1 MGATV
6 IENITMGD
14 FEPDLQKAFTICDR
28 LGLLEFIRSLPAGFD
43 TRLAENGKT
52 LSGGQ
57 RQRLAI
63 ARALYAEAPV
73 YLFDEPTSALDEDAE
88 RRVLHALHELR
99 DSGKIVLLV
108 AHDSR
113 FIPFADQVYTVKNG
127 SLERTPGATRRE
139 RPPVAFSEKGQA
151 ALGEGQQTLYG

>member
-14 FEPDLQKAFTICDR
+14 FEPDLQKVFTICDR

-63 ARALYAEAPV
+63 ARALYVEAPV

-88 RRVLHALHELR
+88 RRVLHALHEL
-99 DSGKIVLLV
+99 D
-108 AHDSR
+108 
-113 FIPFADQVYTVKNG
+113 
-127 SLERTPGATRRE
+127 
-139 RPPVAFSEKGQA
+139 
-151 ALGEGQQTLYG
+151 

>member
-14 FEPDLQKAFTICDR
+14 FEPDLQKVFTICDR

-63 ARALYAEAPV
+63 ARALYVEAPV
-73 YLFDEPTSALDEDAE
+73 YLFDEP
-88 RRVLHALHELR
+88 
-99 DSGKIVLLV
+99 KIVLLV

-127 SLERTPGATRRE
+127 SLERTPDATRRE
-139 RPPVAFSEKGQA
+139 RAPVA
-151 ALGEGQQTLYG
+151 LL